1 MPREETESS
10 VSWPFSSSLVASAII
25 VIVMHPKLLDEMHQE
40 QFTGQLVGERMRDKF
55 GIKSLSKGNEGM
67 TRKGA
72 STEGANQLKQ
82 VNLRLERTEASRERH
97 DWALTPPSQPT
108 NVIHRA
114 ERTAVSSSYDLSTQ
128 ADFAKG
134 P

>member
-55 GIKSLSKGNEGM
+55 GIKSLSKGNEG
-67 TRKGA
+67 
-72 STEGANQLKQ
+72 Q
-82 VNLRLERTEASRERH
+82 
-97 DWALTPPSQPT
+97 
-108 NVIHRA
+108 
-114 ERTAVSSSYDLSTQ
+114 
-128 ADFAKG
+128 
-134 P
+134 